1 MANEC
6 FTQVR
11 ILGEKKEISE
21 VYDMLHGLEESG
33 KNWLGD
39 IVNALGGNTDEV
51 YCRGD
56 FENVEPISETEIG
69 LDERSAWR
77 PMVEVW
83 NFLQSIYDVE
93 IYWIAEEGGCGYYA
107 TNDAEGKVFSERYE
121 VYLGDSTEYFDTM
134 EDVLK
139 YANKLFNTNGLTEDL
154 LMKIIDGSDHE
165 YRLNEYEVVD
175 YDGY

>member
-11 ILGEKKEISE
+11 ILGDKEEISK
-21 VYDMLHGLEESG
+21 VYEMLHSLEDSG

-39 IVNALGGNTDEV
+39 IVDALGGNHDEV

-56 FENVEPISETEIG
+56 FESVDLISETEIG

-83 NFLQSIYDVE
+83 NYLKGIYDVE
-93 IYWIAEEGGCGYYA
+93 VYWIAEEGGCGYYA

-134 EDVLK
+134 EEVLE
-139 YANKLFNTNGLTEDL
+139 YANGLFKTSGLTEDL
-154 LMKIIDGSDHE
+154 LMKIIKGSDHE
-165 YRLNEYEVVD
+165 YRLNEYEVAD
-175 YDGY
+175 YNGY

>member
-11 ILGEKKEISE
+11 ILGEKEEIAA
-21 VYDMLHGLEESG
+21 VYEMLHKLEENG
-33 KNWLGD
+33 KYWLGD
-39 IVNALGGNTDEV
+39 IVNALGGNADEV

-56 FENVEPISETEIG
+56 FEDAELISETEIE
-69 LDERSAWR
+69 LTERSAWR

-83 NFLQSIYDVE
+83 NFLKGIHDVE
-93 IYWIAEEGGCGYYA
+93 VYWIAEEGGCGYYA

-134 EDVLK
+134 EEVLK
-139 YANKLFNTNGLTEDL
+139 YANRLFKTSGITEEL
-154 LMKIIDGSDHE
+154 LMKIIKGSDHE
-165 YRLNEYEVVD
+165 YRLNEYEVAD
-175 YDGY
+175 YNGY

>member
-11 ILGEKKEISE
+11 ILGEKKEISK
-21 VYDMLHGLEESG
+21 VYEMLHSLEENG
-33 KNWLGD
+33 QNWLGD

-51 YCRGD
+51 YCRGE
-56 FENVEPISETEIG
+56 FENVDLISDTEIG

-83 NFLQSIYDVE
+83 NFLQSIHDVE
-93 IYWIAEEGGCGYYA
+93 VYWIAEEGGCGYYA

-134 EDVLK
+134 EEVLK
-139 YANKLFNTNGLTEDL
+139 YANDLFKTSGLTEDL
-154 LMKIIDGSDHE
+154 LKKIIKGSDHE

-175 YDGY
+175 YNGY

>member
-11 ILGEKKEISE
+11 ILGEKKEISK
-21 VYDMLHGLEESG
+21 VYEMLNSLEENG

-39 IVNALGGNTDEV
+39 IVDALGGNHDEV

-56 FENVEPISETEIG
+56 FENVDLISETEIG

-83 NFLQSIYDVE
+83 NLLQSIHDVE
-93 IYWIAEEGGCGYYA
+93 VYWVAEEGGCGYYA

-134 EDVLK
+134 EEVLK
-139 YANKLFNTNGLTEDL
+139 YANELFKTSGLTEDL
-154 LMKIIDGSDHE
+154 LMKIIKGSDHE
-165 YRLNEYEVVD
+165 YRLNEYQVAD
-175 YDGY
+175 YNGY